1 MLDSCPCSRT
11 RFPYPLVDGVQE
23 LGGGSSEEK
32 TLCRLGSGS
41 PWWPRVQTARAG
53 RLVLVGLANLTLTS
67 LGKAAETH
75 SSPWR
80 RGRALPSEESKFQ
93 KPRWNPN
100 WEH

>member
-1 MLDSCPCSRT
+1 M
-11 RFPYPLVDGVQE
+11 
-23 LGGGSSEEK
+23 
-32 TLCRLGSGS
+32 
-41 PWWPRVQTARAG
+41 QTARAG